1 MGIDARIHYKLI
13 SIAIMLLGVVPELLA
28 ELVNIAGVDVAAE
41 QKIAKIID
49 DVREPVMLGVDTRQI
64 GEVVL
69 VPLEH
74 PRTQGWLCFGP
85 IHGALTVAT

>member
-13 SIAIMLLGVVPELLA
+13 FIVIMLLGVVPKLLA

-49 DVREPVMLGVDTRQI
+49 GHLEKSVRHLIST
-64 GEVVL
+64 
-69 VPLEH
+69 
-74 PRTQGWLCFGP
+74 
-85 IHGALTVAT
+85 